1 MTREELRIEKAL
13 LLGSRAAELPFSSC
27 RENNTVAIGH
37 DPFLVVLSVLI
48 AVQASYV
55 SLSLSSNVEA
65 SFGLQRRLLLGGAA
79 LSLAIGIWGMH
90 FVGMLAAQLPIAVD
104 YIVLPTLVSLFICVL
119 VVGFSIFTAS
129 AQPRTVRSLAI
140 AAFAMGVGIA
150 SMHYVGMRAIHAS
163 VHINH
168 ASSFVVASFVVA
180 IAASALAIWLAFGAT
195 RRPPLLICAIVLG
208 LAISGLHYTAMAGL
222 SLHPNTATS
231 GPSSPSI
238 AISTEL
244 LAIVVAV
251 VAFVV
256 SGLFM
261 LTLIPDKVYRLAPN
275 RDLGRDV
282 TASKVQGLEGISHHV
297 PASTAEVNSASLQE
311 IPAPVA
317 GHARLGKKI
326 SLPVER
332 HGRRISVLA
341 DEIFWIRADTH
352 YTYVFDGQHDLF
364 CPLSISEVEKELD
377 TEDFIRVHRSH
388 IVNVRRVA
396 SVKRSGDNGIIELA
410 GAARRTV
417 PVSRNK
423 LADLRAKLAP
433 ERYSQN
439 PA

>member
-1 MTREELRIEKAL
+1 
-13 LLGSRAAELPFSSC
+13 
-27 RENNTVAIGH
+27 VVIGH
-37 DPFLVVLSVLI
+37 DPFLVALSVLI

-55 SLSLSSNVEA
+55 SLSLAGSVEA
-65 SFGLQRRLLLGGAA
+65 SFGLQRRLLLAGAA
-79 LSLAIGIWGMH
+79 LSLATGIWGMH
-90 FVGMLAAQLPIAVD
+90 FVGMLAAQLPTAVD
-104 YIVLPTLVSLFICVL
+104 YVVLPTLLSLFICVL
-119 VVGFSIFTAS
+119 VVGFAMFIAS
-129 AQPRTVRSLAI
+129 APPRTVRALAV
-140 AAFAMGVGIA
+140 AAFAMGIGIA

-163 VHINH
+163 VHLSH
-168 ASSFVVASFVVA
+168 APGLVVASFIVA
-180 IAASALAIWLAFGAT
+180 IAASALAMWLAFGAT
-195 RRPPLLICAIVLG
+195 RRSPLLICAAVLG
-208 LAISGLHYTAMAGL
+208 LAISGMHYTAMAGL
-222 SLHPNTATS
+222 SLHPNTAA
-231 GPSSPSI
+231 GPSPPSI

-261 LTLIPDKVYRLAPN
+261 LTLVPDKAYRLAPN
-275 RDLGRDV
+275 RDLGRDA
-282 TASKVQGLEGISHHV
+282 TASKVQGLEGLSHHV
-297 PASTAEVNSASLQE
+297 PASTAEVNSASPQA

-317 GHARLGKKI
+317 GHATLGKKI

-332 HGRRISVLA
+332 HGRRISVPA

-396 SVKRSGDNGIIELA
+396 SVKRSGDNGVIELA

-423 LADLRAKLAP
+423 LADLRARLAP
-433 ERYSQN
+433 EKYSQN

>member
-1 MTREELRIEKAL
+1 
-13 LLGSRAAELPFSSC
+13 
-27 RENNTVAIGH
+27 VAIGH

-55 SLSLSSNVEA
+55 SLSLSSNVET
-65 SFGLQRRLLLGGAA
+65 SFGLQRRLLLGGAT

-90 FVGMLAAQLPIAVD
+90 FVGMLAAQLPTAVD
-104 YIVLPTLVSLFICVL
+104 YVVLPTLVSLFICVL
-119 VVGFSIFTAS
+119 VVGLAIFTAS

-150 SMHYVGMRAIHAS
+150 SMHYIGMRAIHAS
-163 VHINH
+163 VHMSH
-168 ASSFVVASFVVA
+168 ASSFVMASFVVA
-180 IAASALAIWLAFGAT
+180 IAASALAIWLAFGTT

-208 LAISGLHYTAMAGL
+208 LAISGMHYTAMAGL
-222 SLHPNTATS
+222 SLHPNTAAS
-231 GPSSPSI
+231 RPSSPI
-238 AISTEL
+238 AISAEL

-261 LTLIPDKVYRLAPN
+261 LTLVPDSAHSRVPN
-275 RDLGRDV
+275 FDLGRD
-282 TASKVQGLEGISHHV
+282 TGAPKVQGSEVASHHT
-297 PASTAEVNSASLQE
+297 PASTTEIKSASSLA

-317 GHARLGKKI
+317 GRTLGKKI

-332 HGRRISVLA
+332 HGIRLSVPA
-341 DEIFWIRADTH
+341 DEIFWIRANTH
-352 YTYVFDGQHDLF
+352 YTYVFDGRDNLF
-364 CPLSISEVEKELD
+364 CPLSISQVEKELD
-377 TEDFIRVHRSH
+377 TEDFVRVHRSH

-396 SVKRSGDNGIIELA
+396 SLKRSGDNGIIELA
-410 GAARRTV
+410 DAGRRTV

-433 ERYSQN
+433 EKCYSSN
-439 PA
+439 SLR